1 VKYLQ
6 TTGLFTTR
14 KTGTGHP
21 LRFLVWPAL
30 FVLTS
35 SALGATPAEPP
46 TDLAIAMNRLYN
58 TDYSG
63 ALKILQD
70 WERAHPIDPV
80 GHALEAADFMFSEF
94 TRLKILESQFFE
106 DDKKIISKKK
116 LPPDPETRD
125 KFYRQIDDA
134 RRIATAELKKN
145 PDNVNALF
153 ALTISGGLLTDYTSL
168 IEKKNI
174 ASLSIAKE
182 TQADAVRLLK
192 IDPNYG
198 DAYLTT
204 GFSEYLVGSLPFF
217 VRWFTHFDATEGS
230 KQVAIEK
237 LQRVAKTG
245 QYLGPFARLLLAII
259 YLREDQPW
267 QTESLLSGLSHE
279 YPENQLLK
287 VELKKVVE
295 LTKNTTK

>member
-1 VKYLQ
+1 M
-6 TTGLFTTR
+6 
-14 KTGTGHP
+14 
-21 LRFLVWPAL
+21 
-30 FVLTS
+30 
-35 SALGATPAEPP
+35 
-46 TDLAIAMNRLYN
+46 AMNRLYN

-63 ALKILQD
+63 ALKILQE
-70 WERAHPIDPV
+70 WERTHPVDPV

-116 LPPDPETRD
+116 LPPDPATRE
-125 KFYRQIDDA
+125 KFYQQIAEA
-134 RRIATAELKKN
+134 RKIATAELQKN

-174 ASLSIAKE
+174 ASLSIARE

-217 VRWFTHFDATEGS
+217 VRWFTHFDATQGS
-230 KQVAIEK
+230 KQVAIDK

-267 QTESLLSGLSHE
+267 QTESLLAGLSRE

-287 VELKKVVE
+287 IELKKVAE
-295 LTKNTTK
+295 LTKGATK

>member
-1 VKYLQ
+1 MK
-6 TTGLFTTR
+6 
-14 KTGTGHP
+14 H
-21 LRFLVWPAL
+21 LRTPVAIWPAL
-30 FVLTS
+30 FVLTC
-35 SALGATPAEPP
+35 SALGATPVEPP
-46 TDLAIAMNRLYN
+46 SQLSKAMNRLYN

-63 ALKILQD
+63 ALRILKG
-70 WERAHPIDPV
+70 WERDHPTDPV
-80 GHALEAADFMFSEF
+80 GHALEAADYMFREF
-94 TRLKILESQFFE
+94 TRLKILESQFFT
-106 DDKKIISKKK
+106 DDKKIASKKK
-116 LPPDPETRD
+116 PPPDPVTRD
-125 KFYRQIDDA
+125 EFYQQIDQA
-134 RRIATAELKKN
+134 RKIASAELKIH

-174 ASLSIAKE
+174 ASLSIAKD

-217 VRWFTHFDATEGS
+217 MRWFTHFDATEGS

-237 LQRVAKTG
+237 LQRVARTG
-245 QYLGPFARLLLAII
+245 QYLGPFAKLLLAII
-259 YLREDQPW
+259 YLREDQPH
-267 QTESLLSGLSHE
+267 QTEALLTGLSRE

-287 VELKKVVE
+287 TELKRVAE
-295 LTKNTTK
+295 LTKGTTR

>member
-1 VKYLQ
+1 
-6 TTGLFTTR
+6 
-14 KTGTGHP
+14 
-21 LRFLVWPAL
+21 
-30 FVLTS
+30 
-35 SALGATPAEPP
+35 
-46 TDLAIAMNRLYN
+46 M
-58 TDYSG
+58 
-63 ALKILQD
+63 
-70 WERAHPIDPV
+70 
-80 GHALEAADFMFSEF
+80 
-94 TRLKILESQFFE
+94 
-106 DDKKIISKKK
+106 
-116 LPPDPETRD
+116 
-125 KFYRQIDDA
+125 
-134 RRIATAELKKN
+134 
-145 PDNVNALF
+145 NALF

-174 ASLSIAKE
+174 ASLSMAKE

-204 GFSEYLVGSLPFF
+204 GFSEYLLGSLPFF

-259 YLREDQPW
+259 YLREDQPS
-267 QTESLLSGLSHE
+267 QSELLLSGLSRE

-287 VELKKVVE
+287 VELKKVAV
-295 LTKNTTK
+295 LTKGSTK

>member
-1 VKYLQ
+1 M
-6 TTGLFTTR
+6 
-14 KTGTGHP
+14 KTLRRP
-21 LRFLVWPAL
+21 LATWTILAL
-30 FVLTS
+30 ACST
-35 SALGATPAEPP
+35 LGAASSIAPSPLTM
-46 TDLAIAMNRLYN
+46 AMNRLYN

-70 WERAHPIDPV
+70 WEQNHPTDPV
-80 GHALEAADFMFSEF
+80 GHALEAADYMFSEF

-106 DDKKIISKKK
+106 DDKRIISKKK
-116 LPPDPETRD
+116 LTYDPATRD
-125 KFYRQIDDA
+125 KFYQQIGLA
-134 RRIATAELKKN
+134 RKIATAELNKN
-145 PDNVNALF
+145 PDNKEALF

-168 IEKKNI
+168 IEKRNL

-217 VRWFTHFDATEGS
+217 MRWFTHFDATEGS
-230 KQVAIEK
+230 KQAAIEK

-245 QYLGPFARLLLAII
+245 VYLGPFAKLLLAII
-259 YLREDQPW
+259 YLREDQPK
-267 QTESLLSGLSHE
+267 QSESLLAELSRD

-287 VELKKVVE
+287 TELKKVADVIKG
-295 LTKNTTK
+295 TGPGHGG